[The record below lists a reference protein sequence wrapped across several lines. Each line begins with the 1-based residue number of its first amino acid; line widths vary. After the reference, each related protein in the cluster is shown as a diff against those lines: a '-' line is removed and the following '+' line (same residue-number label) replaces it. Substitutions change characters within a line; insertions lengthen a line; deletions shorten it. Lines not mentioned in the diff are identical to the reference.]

1 MLSSDSIKEFPQKPG
16 VYLFK
21 DKSGKIIYIGK
32 AKNLQKRINSYF
44 TQGSNQSRKLAYI
57 IRNAQ
62 RIDHIITGTETE
74 ALILEG
80 NLIKKYR
87 PRYNVDLKDDA
98 NYPFVKLDIKKRY
111 PRLTIV
117 RRMRNDGALYFGPF
131 PSVSE
136 VRSTLHLIGPIFPL
150 RKCTTK
156 EIPKRSRP
164 CLNHQLGRCLAPCC
178 MDVSQEDYQEL
189 VDQVRLFL
197 EGRNKEL
204 VSKLKNVMENASR
217 ELNFEKAAMVRD
229 QIRAIEK
236 TVEKQ
241 TVVSSKMKD
250 QDIIGLSYSGKEAE
264 VVILLVRGGSMVG
277 TRSYSIRGAWEHS
290 SEILEAFLK
299 QYYREKQFFPPDII
313 LSDAID
319 DRKLISEW
327 LTGMAGKKVSISVPS
342 KGDKRRLAHMA
353 AVNAD
358 NILLRRQKT
367 HESALLEE
375 AKSLLHLRSKPVH
388 IEAIDV
394 SNLKGDLAVASIV
407 AFVRG
412 LPQKSGYRNY
422 RIKEVEGIDD
432 YAMIAEGMKRRLKHG
447 KPPDLFVIDGGKG
460 HLAVALKT
468 LGALGL
474 ENPPDVIS
482 IAKADRERPG
492 ALDKIYLPNRKNPLN
507 LARNH
512 PVLSLFMRIR
522 DETHRRAVSYYRKRR
537 KKKLTR
543 SELDRIPGIGP
554 KRKKLLLKHFG
565 DLQSVVNAAF
575 TELTEVPG
583 INQSVAKNILNYF
596 HSEPQDKAGQ
606 HGGAPL

>member
-1 MLSSDSIKEFPQKPG
+1 MLSSDTIKEFPQKPG

-32 AKNLQKRINSYF
+32 AKNLHKRINSYF
-44 TQGSNQSRKLAYI
+44 TQGSNQSRKLSYI

-80 NLIKKYR
+80 NLIKEYR

-98 NYPFVKLDIKKRY
+98 NYPFVKLDINNRY

-117 RRMRNDGALYFGPF
+117 RRIRNDGALYFGPF

-136 VRSTLHLIGPIFPL
+136 VRSTLRLIGPIFPL
-150 RKCTTK
+150 RKCTTRK
-156 EIPKRSRP
+156 IPKRSRP
-164 CLNHQLGRCLAPCC
+164 CLNYQLGRCLAPCC
-178 MDVSQEDYQEL
+178 MDVSREDYQEL

-197 EGRNKEL
+197 EGRDKEL
-204 VSKLKNVMENASR
+204 ISKLKKVMENVSR

-241 TVVSSKMKD
+241 TVVSSKMRD
-250 QDIIGLSYSGKEAE
+250 QDIIGLSHSGKEAE

-277 TRSYSIRGAWEHS
+277 SRSYSIGGAWEYS
-290 SEILEAFLK
+290 REILEAFLK
-299 QYYREKQFFPPDII
+299 QYYREKQFIPPDII

-327 LTGMAGKKVSISVPS
+327 LTGMAGKKVSILVPS
-342 KGDKRRLAHMA
+342 KGAKRRLANMA
-353 AVNAD
+353 VVNAD

-367 HESALLEE
+367 DQSALLEE
-375 AKSLLHLRSKPVH
+375 AKPLLHLRSKPVH

-407 AFVRG
+407 AFVGG

-432 YAMIAEGMKRRLKHG
+432 YAMIAEGMKRRLKQD
-447 KPPDLFVIDGGKG
+447 KVPDLFVVDGGRG

-468 LGALGL
+468 LSALGL

-482 IAKADRERPG
+482 IAKADRGKPG
-492 ALDKIYLPNRKNPLN
+492 TLDKIYLPDRKNPLN

-512 PVLSLFMRIR
+512 PVLSLIMRIR
-522 DETHRRAVSYYRKRR
+522 DETHRRAVSYYRIRR

-554 KRKKLLLKHFG
+554 KRKNLLLRFFG
-565 DLQSVVNAAF
+565 DIDAIAKAEF
-575 TELTEVPG
+575 KELMQVPG
-583 INQSVAKNILNYF
+583 IAELVAKDVFDYF
-596 HSEPQDKAGQ
+596 RRKP
-606 HGGAPL
+606 P